1 MFVAETSVQF
11 VVKRYETTIVPV
23 GRSERVNSLP
33 KFRTERT
40 STVRFACVI
49 WTLGAPDR
57 RPV

>member
-1 MFVAETSVQF
+1 MFVAETSVRI

-23 GRSERVNSLP
+23 GRFERVNSLP

-40 STVRFACVI
+40 STVRACVI
-49 WTLGAPDR
+49 RTLGAPDR